1 MRKKT
6 YNQSQFFNLF
16 DFSDEPIGHKLEE
29 IKDPDYRLKKRKI
42 REEDIGG
49 NNIILNTL
57 SNAYKTIDHQ
67 LNFACSVKIL
77 LQIES
82 FPDYIDFRDV
92 EEMTKERI
100 SLRDKL
106 FSLLYKTVEAESH
119 KSLELLLNGQQ
130 LYFQKIYL
138 KVKQKEFFQIFKVLC
153 FGKYILN
160 QENDLMKLLQNHC
173 LIKTKEGVKSMKIS
187 YIDKLFK
194 KISIDSDPNY
204 CVNKPFPEL
213 LKIYEELIHLIPK

>member
-1 MRKKT
+1 MKKQT
-6 YNQSQFFNLF
+6 YNQNQFLDLF
-16 DFSDEPIGHKLEE
+16 DFSDQLIDHKLQEM
-29 IKDPDYRLKKRKI
+29 KDPDYRFKKRKI

-49 NNIILNTL
+49 NNIFLNTL
-57 SNAYKTIDHQ
+57 SNAYKTIDGQ
-67 LNFACSVKIL
+67 INFATSIKIL

-82 FPDYIDFRDV
+82 FPDYIDFRNV

-106 FSLLYKTVEAESH
+106 LSLLYKTVEVESH

-130 LYFQKIYL
+130 LYNQKIYL
-138 KVKQKEFFQIFKVLC
+138 KGKQKEFFQIFKVLC

-194 KISIDSDPNY
+194 KISIDSDPKY

-213 LKIYEELIHLIPK
+213 LKIYNELIHVILK